1 MLVLDAGDHIQGT
14 AYGSMDNGKTIV
26 KLMDAVG
33 YDAATLGNHEFDYG
47 MLRALNVAQN
57 SKTPYLS
64 CNFYNEKNGK
74 RGSNVLD
81 SYKIFEKNGNK
92 IAVIGIT
99 TPESFTKSTPAY

>member
-1 MLVLDAGDHIQGT
+1 MMRNLRQPR
-14 AYGSMDNGKTIV
+14 
-26 KLMDAVG
+26 
-33 YDAATLGNHEFDYG
+33 FDYG

-81 SYKIFEKNGNK
+81 SYKIFEKNGKK

-99 TPESFTKSTPAY
+99 TPESFTKSTPAYFQNEKGEYIYGIAGGTDGASCMPMFRKQ